1 MRLKGRIMDKKKI
14 RGIAGIAVV
23 LAVAAAGVFIYS
35 ARKPE
40 RAAGKQVMADQV
52 SRQASSQTETPKAG
66 AEKQNNGDTPKAGLA
81 ESNMEKSNT
90 EESNTKKSDIEESNT
105 KKSDPVK
112 PDTQEPDTAAEP
124 EKTENQIIIA
134 LDPGHQGP
142 DAGMMGEE
150 EDGPGSGIMKAKTTS
165 GTAGRFTGLAEY
177 QLNLDIAKQ
186 VKACLAERGF
196 QVVMTRENHET
207 SVSNQDR
214 AKIANESGAELC
226 VRIHAN
232 GSESP
237 ESAGAL
243 CLVMSPDNPY
253 AGGLYEESFRL
264 AEKVLNSYCAA
275 TGIYN
280 RGVQTDDTM
289 TGINWSQ
296 VPVIILEM
304 GFMTNQQ
311 DDMQMADPEF
321 QQKMAEGIA
330 NGIESYIRE

>member
-1 MRLKGRIMDKKKI
+1 MDKKKI

-66 AEKQNNGDTPKAGLA
+66 AEKHNNGDTSKAGL
-81 ESNMEKSNT
+81 
-90 EESNTKKSDIEESNT
+90 EESNTDESNTEESNT

-112 PDTQEPDTAAEP
+112 PDTQEPDPATEP
-124 EKTENQIIIA
+124 EKTEDQIIIA

-186 VKACLAERGF
+186 VKACLAERDF

-311 DDMQMADPEF
+311 DDTQMADPEF

-330 NGIESYIRE
+330 NGIASYIRE

>member
-1 MRLKGRIMDKKKI
+1 
-14 RGIAGIAVV
+14 
-23 LAVAAAGVFIYS
+23 
-35 ARKPE
+35 
-40 RAAGKQVMADQV
+40 
-52 SRQASSQTETPKAG
+52 
-66 AEKQNNGDTPKAGLA
+66 
-81 ESNMEKSNT
+81 
-90 EESNTKKSDIEESNT
+90 
-105 KKSDPVK
+105 
-112 PDTQEPDTAAEP
+112 
-124 EKTENQIIIA
+124 
-134 LDPGHQGP
+134 
-142 DAGMMGEE
+142 MMGEE

-186 VKACLAERGF
+186 VKACLAERDF

-264 AEKVLNSYCAA
+264 AENVLNSYCAA

-311 DDMQMADPEF
+311 DDTQMADPEF

-330 NGIESYIRE
+330 NGIASYIRE

>member
-1 MRLKGRIMDKKKI
+1 
-14 RGIAGIAVV
+14 
-23 LAVAAAGVFIYS
+23 
-35 ARKPE
+35 
-40 RAAGKQVMADQV
+40 
-52 SRQASSQTETPKAG
+52 
-66 AEKQNNGDTPKAGLA
+66 
-81 ESNMEKSNT
+81 
-90 EESNTKKSDIEESNT
+90 
-105 KKSDPVK
+105 
-112 PDTQEPDTAAEP
+112 
-124 EKTENQIIIA
+124 
-134 LDPGHQGP
+134 
-142 DAGMMGEE
+142 MMGEE

>member
-1 MRLKGRIMDKKKI
+1 MDKKKI

-40 RAAGKQVMADQV
+40 RAAGKQVMAGQV

-66 AEKQNNGDTPKAGLA
+66 AEKHNNGDTSKAGL
-81 ESNMEKSNT
+81 
-90 EESNTKKSDIEESNT
+90 EESNTDESNTEESNT

-112 PDTQEPDTAAEP
+112 PDTQEPDPATEP
-124 EKTENQIIIA
+124 EKTEDQIIIA

-186 VKACLAERGF
+186 VKACLAERDF

-311 DDMQMADPEF
+311 DDTQMADPEF

-330 NGIESYIRE
+330 NGIASYIRE

>member
-1 MRLKGRIMDKKKI
+1 MDKKKI

-66 AEKQNNGDTPKAGLA
+66 AEKLNNGDTPKAGLA
-81 ESNMEKSNT
+81 ESYTEESNT
-90 EESNTKKSDIEESNT
+90 EESNTKKSD
-105 KKSDPVK
+105 PVK
-112 PDTQEPDTAAEP
+112 SDTQEPDPATEP
-124 EKTENQIIIA
+124 EKTEDQIIIA

-330 NGIESYIRE
+330 NGIDSYNREIV

>member
-1 MRLKGRIMDKKKI
+1 MRLKRRIMDKKKI

-40 RAAGKQVMADQV
+40 RAAGKQVMAGQV

-66 AEKQNNGDTPKAGLA
+66 AEKHNNGDTSKAGL
-81 ESNMEKSNT
+81 
-90 EESNTKKSDIEESNT
+90 EESNTDESNTEESNT

-112 PDTQEPDTAAEP
+112 PDTQEPDPATEP
-124 EKTENQIIIA
+124 EKTEDQIIIA

-186 VKACLAERGF
+186 VKACLAERDF

-311 DDMQMADPEF
+311 DDTQMADPEF

-330 NGIESYIRE
+330 NGIASYIRE

>member
-1 MRLKGRIMDKKKI
+1 MDKKKI

-40 RAAGKQVMADQV
+40 RAAGKKVMAGQV

-66 AEKQNNGDTPKAGLA
+66 AEKHNNGDTSKAGL
-81 ESNMEKSNT
+81 
-90 EESNTKKSDIEESNT
+90 EESNTDESNTEESNT

-112 PDTQEPDTAAEP
+112 PDTQEPDPATEP
-124 EKTENQIIIA
+124 EKTEDQIIIA

-186 VKACLAERGF
+186 VKACLAERDF

-311 DDMQMADPEF
+311 DDTQMADPEF

-330 NGIESYIRE
+330 NGIASYIRE